1 MRRRD
6 FLHTIVSTA
15 FRPVDAQAQRA
26 LSIIGF
32 LSSAPMLHA
41 EESFGS
47 FQGELIVKALPGG
60 RDLQLMGPFSYIDP
74 AGKLWAVPAGTIVDG
89 ASIPQVFWSIIGGPF
104 EGKYREASVVHDYY
118 CDQKSDAWQNVHLVF
133 YNGMRARGVAP
144 LLAKLMYAA
153 VYNFGPR
160 WIEVSSRHPGKLI
173 SGQPILLDSVKEA
186 ITRFVS
192 ENDPSLP
199 AIRAMSAQITQFE
212 SIEQLEKIVYEH
224 ANCTPILPNA
234 PEAAILTNATNPQDA
249 MVKQTLILCGLSAAS
264 KKQA

>member
-1 MRRRD
+1 
-6 FLHTIVSTA
+6 
-15 FRPVDAQAQRA
+15 
-26 LSIIGF
+26 
-32 LSSAPMLHA
+32 
-41 EESFGS
+41 
-47 FQGELIVKALPGG
+47 
-60 RDLQLMGPFSYIDP
+60 
-74 AGKLWAVPAGTIVDG
+74 
-89 ASIPQVFWSIIGGPF
+89 
-104 EGKYREASVVHDYY
+104 
-118 CDQKSDAWQNVHLVF
+118 
-133 YNGMRARGVAP
+133 
-144 LLAKLMYAA
+144 MYAA

-173 SGQPILLDSVKEA
+173 FGQPILLDSVKEA